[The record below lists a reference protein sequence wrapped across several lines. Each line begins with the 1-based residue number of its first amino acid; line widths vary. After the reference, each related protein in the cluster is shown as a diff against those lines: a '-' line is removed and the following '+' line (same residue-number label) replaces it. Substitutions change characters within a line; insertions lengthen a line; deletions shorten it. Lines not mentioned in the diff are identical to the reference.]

1 VTASSEPMLAAG
13 PAARDE
19 LAVGEIEDIRRRFA
33 REGQLAAEA
42 WIAFRESFANVLKT
56 HAAIRADDRAGVAAF
71 GASWAHLLRGL
82 HEEGPR

>member
-1 VTASSEPMLAAG
+1 MTASSEPMLAAG

-19 LAVGEIEDIRRRFA
+19 LSAGEIEDIRRRFA

-42 WIAFRESFANVLKT
+42 WFPFRKTFANVTNT
-56 HAAIRADDRAGVAAF
+56 HSEIPADVDALVAAYRVSF
-71 GASWAHLLRGL
+71 SRLLREL

>member
-1 VTASSEPMLAAG
+1 MTASSEPMLAAG

-19 LAVGEIEDIRRRFA
+19 LSTGEVEDVRRRFA

-42 WIAFRESFANVLKT
+42 WVAFRESFANVLKV
-56 HAAIRADDRAGVAAF
+56 HAEIRADDEAAVAAF
-71 GASWAHLLRGL
+71 GVSWSQLLRGL

>member
-1 VTASSEPMLAAG
+1 MTASGEPMLAAG

-19 LAVGEIEDIRRRFA
+19 LQVGEVEDIRRRFA

-42 WIAFRESFANVLKT
+42 WVAFRESFANVLKL
-56 HAAIRADDRAGVAAF
+56 HAEIRADDEAAVAAF
-71 GASWAHLLRGL
+71 GASWAQLLRGI